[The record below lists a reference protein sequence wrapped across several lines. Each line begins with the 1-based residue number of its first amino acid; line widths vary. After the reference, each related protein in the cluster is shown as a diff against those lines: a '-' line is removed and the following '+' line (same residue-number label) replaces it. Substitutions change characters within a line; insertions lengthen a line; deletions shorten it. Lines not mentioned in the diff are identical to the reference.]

1 MHRNLNHSICIWRNF
16 LPQNIWIK
24 TKLKYFKIYQIG
36 QDQKVCVCVS
46 VCLSVCV
53 FVCLHVC
60 VSVCVC
66 VCVCVCKCNL
76 FDLLDKSFWQGAG
89 VCVSVS
95 VCVCLCLCVS
105 RLVMSNSLQ
114 PHGLEP
120 ARLPCPW
127 NSPGRNTGVDCH
139 SLLQRSFPTQRWNPG
154 LLHRRQTLYCL
165 SYREVYSF
173 IWLHRDLVVSCGLS
187 SCGTWAQ

>member
-1 MHRNLNHSICIWRNF
+1 MAK
-16 LPQNIWIK
+16 IK
-24 TKLKYFKIYQIG
+24 KC
-36 QDQKVCVCVS
+36 VCVCVS
-46 VCLSVCV
+46 VCLSASLCVCMSV
-53 FVCLHVC
+53 SLCL
-60 VSVCVC
+60 C

-76 FDLLDKSFWQGAG
+76 SDLLDKSFWQGAG

-139 SLLQRSFPTQRWNPG
+139 SLLQRNFPTSEA
-154 LLHRRQTLYCL
+154 L
-165 SYREVYSF
+165 SKKLTKECQVKCGYQFKTEQIYAF
-173 IWLHRDLVVSCGLS
+173 ISHCKIFHNLM
-187 SCGTWAQ
+187 